1 MAAVEDLLQDNRHL
15 KRDNKLKKE
24 GVNVRQAIVFSM
36 MLVTM
41 LFGTLQVQAG
51 YAHATEKAALQL
63 HKANLANQENQ
74 SAPEAAGKLDQVG
87 KQADSVYQEFPG
99 MDKPYTGPLPW
110 QKDHKFLE
118 TLKQHNTLVLMAAYK
133 ATLPDP
139 IQAEGYNIGLAAQQ
153 LAGSVVQPGEIF
165 SQNGT
170 IGPYTE
176 YRGYQAGPTY
186 AGNQLV
192 TTVGGGVCKIA
203 SVLYNVV
210 TFSDLAVIMRS
221 CHSMTVPYVPPGQD
235 ATVYYGVKDIRFL
248 NNTDGPVVIWSQ
260 KVGDTL
266 YMALYGRHKPPQVTW
281 HHTVQKHLKYWTEY
295 RHNPNLPP
303 STEKV
308 TAPGQD
314 GFVIKSWVTVKTPDG
329 KVTSKE
335 KGGSWY
341 NASPRIIERGPRKQP

>member
-1 MAAVEDLLQDNRHL
+1 MKQARAIIIMLITILLGILPVHGDYSSAAED
-15 KRDNKLKKE
+15 
-24 GVNVRQAIVFSM
+24 
-36 MLVTM
+36 
-41 LFGTLQVQAG
+41 
-51 YAHATEKAALQL
+51 AALCL
-63 HKANLANQENQ
+63 IHEVNLGNKENQ
-74 SAPEAAGKLDQVG
+74 LELGGYSKS
-87 KQADSVYQEFPG
+87 KQIGSKDDSVYKEFPG

-110 QKDHKFLE
+110 KRDPKFLE
-118 TLKQHNTLVLMAAYK
+118 TIKKHDTPVLMAAYK

-139 IQAEGYNIGLAAQQ
+139 IQAEGYNIGLAAEQ
-153 LAGSVVQPGEIF
+153 LAGSVVQPGEAF

-203 SVLYNVV
+203 SLLYNVV
-210 TFSDLAVIMRS
+210 TFSDLNVLMRS

-235 ATVYYGVKDIRFL
+235 ATVYYGVKDFRFL
-248 NNTDGPVVIWSQ
+248 NNSDSPIVIWSQ

-266 YMALYGRHKPPQVTW
+266 YMALYGRQKPPKVTW
-281 HHTVQKHLKYWTEY
+281 HHTVQKRLKYWTEY
-295 RHNPNLPP
+295 RYNPNLSPGM
-303 STEKV
+303 EKV

-314 GFVIKSWVTVKTPDG
+314 GYVIKSWVTVATPDG
-329 KVTSKE
+329 KVTTKE